1 MTIMNKNTLSTGMT
15 VLALGA
21 GLGLTARAQSGPA
34 PQITVNGQVLKT
46 ESGAFTRNGRVLV
59 PMRDIFQ
66 SLGAT
71 VNFNSLTHEIAAQN
85 GTTTVRL
92 SLGSSQASVNN
103 VPVTLQSPAQAF
115 GGRTY
120 VPLRFVSE
128 ALGATVNYNA
138 PMQMVAINSQNFSG
152 NGTTLAGGNGMT
164 GTSRSQVAGLSQISV
179 PTNAVV
185 PVTIDNAISSADA
198 TVGQR
203 ISATVVSKT
212 EGDSEFPAGTKLQGE
227 VVAVSQKSGDNPGTL
242 DLRFTRAI
250 TPDGQRVPLDGTLA
264 SLDNDAVQTVDG
276 RLIAKGNTS
285 SKNDTLKIVGIGAGA
300 GFLLGKVLKQNS
312 TLSAVLGAAGGYL
325 YDKSQNKKS
334 AKEARLAA
342 GDEFGVRLRSNVTYR
357 DTTGYAAIREAHGV
371 RL

>member
-1 MTIMNKNTLSTGMT
+1 
-15 VLALGA
+15 
-21 GLGLTARAQSGPA
+21 
-34 PQITVNGQVLKT
+34 
-46 ESGAFTRNGRVLV
+46 
-59 PMRDIFQ
+59 
-66 SLGAT
+66 
-71 VNFNSLTHEIAAQN
+71 
-85 GTTTVRL
+85 
-92 SLGSSQASVNN
+92 
-103 VPVTLQSPAQAF
+103 
-115 GGRTY
+115 
-120 VPLRFVSE
+120 
-128 ALGATVNYNA
+128 
-138 PMQMVAINSQNFSG
+138 VAISSQNFSG
-152 NGTTLAGGNGMT
+152 NGTTLAGGSAATGT
-164 GTSRSQVAGLSQISV
+164 GTSRVAGISQISV

-185 PVTIDNAISSADA
+185 PVTIDSDISSADA

-203 ISATVVSKT
+203 ISATVVSKA
-212 EGDSEFPAGTKLQGE
+212 EGDSEFPAGTKLEGE

-264 SLDNDAVQTVDG
+264 SLDNDSVQTVDG
-276 RLIAKGNTS
+276 RLIAKGKTG

-342 GDEFGVRLRSNVTYR
+342 GSEFGVRLRSTVTYR